1 MLLQISYF
9 EQNFLSMKKG
19 FSTWVVSIVALAAVV
34 ISCQKVIEPISEGPG
49 SGAPVGGTAI
59 SSRNPVELSKA
70 IKVWYGTRTNGVM
83 PAPRGSSI
91 TLDGVN
97 SPASV
102 QAFAGRYAVI
112 KPAIATGNVKGYYV
126 SIPQSGQFFKI
137 DYLANPRNTNRLQ
150 PSRRR
155 NSSLTTQLQNARLQS
170 NGIADSSIVIVLPS
184 NIQTPDTFCVTY
196 SAYDSLGNI
205 SNTVSTCVYVN
216 ALGGDAA
223 SAWLQNTFKITAM
236 SAYDSVGNPIPGVM
250 DTVIYAPVVKSSN
263 KFCDW
268 MNTGYALTNTCASG
282 NCTPVVVN
290 DTIHVIKNH
299 ISFGSNGAMQYED
312 SVFNKIVSTSLEL
325 PTCGTAGRGV
335 VETYYEKTLG
345 GWSYNST
352 TGSLLLI
359 FDLNYYNI
367 MEPEVW
373 EYKVIKINNNHFLMY
388 VPGEDIYIR
397 WER

>member
-1 MLLQISYF
+1 
-9 EQNFLSMKKG
+9 MKKG

-49 SGAPVGGTAI
+49 SGTPVGGATI

-91 TLDGVN
+91 SLDAVN

-112 KPAIATGNVKGYYV
+112 KPTIATGNVKGYYV
-126 SIPQSGQFFKI
+126 SIPQSGQFFKV

-150 PSRRR
+150 PSKRR
-155 NSSLTTQLQNARLQS
+155 NSSLTQYIQNARVQS

-184 NIQTPDTFCVTY
+184 NIQVPDTFCVTY

-205 SNTVSTCVYVN
+205 SNTVSTCIYVS

-223 SAWLQNTFKITAM
+223 SAWLQNTFKITAI
-236 SAYDSVGNPIPGVM
+236 SATDSLGNVLPGVM
-250 DTVIYAPVVKSSN
+250 DTVIYAPTVKNSIKYCDSSGLGYVLSSVCN
-263 KFCDW
+263 YGSC
-268 MNTGYALTNTCASG
+268 NTITVT
-282 NCTPVVVN
+282 
-290 DTIHVIKNH
+290 DTIHVVRQH
-299 ISFGSNGAMQYED
+299 LSFGSNGAMQYED
-312 SVFNKIVSTSLEL
+312 SSFNRIVNTIMETSTCTL
-325 PTCGTAGRGV
+325 AGRRQ
-335 VETYYEKTLG
+335 TDSYYDKVFG

-359 FDLNYYNI
+359 FDLNYNNLV
-367 MEPEVW
+367 EPEIW
-373 EYKVIKINNNHFLMY
+373 EFKVIKINNNHFLMY
-388 VPGEDIYIR
+388 DPIENQYIR